1 MLSLL
6 GQTFSMSSSVYIV
19 EDVTMKS
26 AINSC
31 RTPKY
36 SGFKRCLFV
45 CLFCLTMME
54 YTVFQKL
61 AFCILSVDFNV
72 YFKYFLQLMI
82 MFSLPDSNDFG

>member
-1 MLSLL
+1 
-6 GQTFSMSSSVYIV
+6 
-19 EDVTMKS
+19 
-26 AINSC
+26 
-31 RTPKY
+31 
-36 SGFKRCLFV
+36 
-45 CLFCLTMME
+45 MME